1 VDTNQVRKNDIP
13 SNNVKTW
20 TCSKVNET
28 HSEICILLRDFAVL
42 RSNNFFTTSKLFLSV
57 LFNPGEPYITS
68 LRNWVAHVISCRQ
81 TFAKRGYDPKGNA
94 NSNQH
99 KCPFCQKIWN
109 KPLGPGNMS

>member
-1 VDTNQVRKNDIP
+1 MDTNQVRKNDIP

-20 TCSKVNET
+20 TCSNVNET

-42 RSNNFFTTSKLFLSV
+42 RSNNLLRPLEVVSV
-57 LFNPGEPYITS
+57 CLVQSRGTLYYQSQELGHT
-68 LRNWVAHVISCRQ
+68 HVISCRQ
-81 TFAKRGYDPKGNA
+81 TFAERGYDPKGNA

-109 KPLGPGNMS
+109 KLLES